1 MEANRL
7 EAYRGEEI
15 VAIDEYIRTVS
26 PVVAL
31 RVLYELLEDYGPMWL
46 DAGSP

>member
-1 MEANRL
+1 MKGNRL
-7 EAYRGEEI
+7 EGCRGEEV

-31 RVLYELLEDYGPMWL
+31 RAL
-46 DAGSP
+46 